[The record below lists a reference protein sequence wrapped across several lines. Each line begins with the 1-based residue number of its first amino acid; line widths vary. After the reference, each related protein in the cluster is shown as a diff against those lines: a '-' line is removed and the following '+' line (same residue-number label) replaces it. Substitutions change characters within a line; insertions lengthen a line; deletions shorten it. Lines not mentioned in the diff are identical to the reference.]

1 MQDFRR
7 LRVWH
12 LARRLTLSVIDALPE
27 KTARK
32 VPGLRGQ
39 AIRAATS
46 VESNIAE
53 GCARVERV
61 EFMHFVEIAISS
73 LNELE
78 EQLSL
83 AHDSGM
89 INEDTDA
96 RHRLTIELLRRMLI
110 SLKLTLQRRI
120 AEDESARSKGKRSA

>member
-1 MQDFRR
+1 MQDFRK

-12 LARRLTLSVIDALPE
+12 LARRLTLAVIDALPA

-32 VPGLRGQ
+32 VPGLRSQ

-53 GCARVERV
+53 GCSRTERS
-61 EFMHFVEIAISS
+61 EFLQFVEIAIASA
-73 LNELE
+73 NELD

-83 AHDSGM
+83 AR
-89 INEDTDA
+89 DA
-96 RHRLTIELLRRMLI
+96 KVVSEAEHARQQLTVELVRRMLI
-110 SLKLTLQRRI
+110 SLKLTLERRI
-120 AEDESARSKGKRSA
+120 AEDESARRRGKRSA